1 MMNNLFKTYG
11 ITALTLLVFSLFS
24 CNSDTEDILQEPDLT
39 IVEDDYQ
46 IGQAF
51 EDLDN
56 ITLKALDNSG
66 LGARMTK
73 DISISEICATAK
85 ATLDETGK
93 KITIDFGTGCTSSN
107 GITRKGKIILNYSG
121 NLIFPGAKVVATFEG
136 YFLNGKKI
144 EGTRTITNTGIDFLS
159 SSVSLAVKIENG
171 KITWPDNT
179 FVTISSDQIRLV
191 KLGDEGYDASIT
203 GSASGKSRDGV
214 TFKTLVIDPLIIKQ
228 SCITTGV
235 SVPGAGK
242 LQFQYGGME
251 VTVDYGTGTCD
262 KLVTVTYP
270 GGSKEINLD

>member
-1 MMNNLFKTYG
+1 MKNLFKTYG
-11 ITALTLLVFSLFS
+11 ITALTLFVFFLFG
-24 CNSDTEDILQEPDLT
+24 CNSDTDDILQEPDLA

-46 IGQAF
+46 ISQAF

-93 KITIDFGTGCTSSN
+93 KITIDFGAGCTSNN
-107 GITRKGKIILNYSG
+107 GITRKGKIILSYSG
-121 NLIFPGAKVVATFEG
+121 NLIFPGAKVVATFDG
-136 YFLNGKKI
+136 YFLNDKKI
-144 EGTRTITNTGIDFLS
+144 EGTRTITNTGIDFLT
-159 SSVSLAVKIENG
+159 SSVSLAAKIENG
-171 KITWPDNT
+171 KITWGDNT

-214 TFKTLVIDPLIIKQ
+214 NYNTLVIDPLIIKQ
-228 SCITTGV
+228 SCVASGV
-235 SVPGAGK
+235 SVPGAGE

-251 VTVDYGTGTCD
+251 VTVDYGDGTCD
-262 KLVTVTYP
+262 KLVTITYP
-270 GGSKEINLD
+270 GGSKEITLD

>member
-1 MMNNLFKTYG
+1 
-11 ITALTLLVFSLFS
+11 
-24 CNSDTEDILQEPDLT
+24 
-39 IVEDDYQ
+39 
-46 IGQAF
+46 
-51 EDLDN
+51 
-56 ITLKALDNSG
+56 
-66 LGARMTK
+66 
-73 DISISEICATAK
+73 
-85 ATLDETGK
+85 
-93 KITIDFGTGCTSSN
+93 
-107 GITRKGKIILNYSG
+107 
-121 NLIFPGAKVVATFEG
+121 LIFPGAKVIATFDG
-136 YFLNGKKI
+136 YFLNDKKI

-214 TFKTLVIDPLIIKQ
+214 TFNTLVIDPLIIKQ
-228 SCITTGV
+228 SCITSGV

-262 KLVTVTYP
+262 KLVTITYP
-270 GGSKEINLD
+270 GGSKEINFD

>member
-1 MMNNLFKTYG
+1 MKNLFKTYG
-11 ITALTLLVFSLFS
+11 ITALTLVVFSLFG
-24 CNSDTEDILQEPDLT
+24 CNSDTDDILQEPDLA

-46 IGQAF
+46 ISQAF

-93 KITIDFGTGCTSSN
+93 KITIDFGAGCTSNN
-107 GITRKGKIILNYSG
+107 GITRKGKIILSYSG

-136 YFLNGKKI
+136 YFLNDKKI
-144 EGTRTITNTGIDFLS
+144 EGTRTITNTGIDFLT
-159 SSVSLAVKIENG
+159 SSVSLAAKIENG

-214 TFKTLVIDPLIIKQ
+214 NYNTLVIDPLIIKQ
-228 SCITTGV
+228 SCVASGV
-235 SVPGAGK
+235 SVPGAGE

-251 VTVDYGTGTCD
+251 VTVDYGDGTCD
-262 KLVTVTYP
+262 KLVTITYP
-270 GGSKEINLD
+270 GGSKEITLD